1 MKRNNTI
8 LTLCGMLVIADWLCF
23 WETLNAWPNL
33 TMPFAVSML
42 TGQILTALLLSW
54 MAFVVVKSGLPSGK
68 SKFSLKGFGIRQ
80 PVRRIFVSV
89 WP

>member
-8 LTLCGMLVIADWLCF
+8 LTLCGLLIVADGLCF

-33 TMPFAVSML
+33 TLPLAVSVV

-54 MAFVVVKSGLPSGK
+54 MVFVVVKLAERCNK
-68 SKFSLKGFGIRQ
+68 LKFVGHGTKAAQKYSARPIVTGR
-80 PVRRIFVSV
+80 
-89 WP
+89 